1 MNAKLILMGAALS
14 LWAMVDANAAP
25 TEMTIPGP
33 QGNLAGTLIQK
44 STKEPLVLIIPGS
57 GPTDRDG
64 NSPLGITSASYRL
77 LAEGLAKQGVATLRI
92 DKRGLFGSSAAI
104 ADGNAVTIDAYA
116 DDVRQWAKA
125 IQAQTKR
132 KCVWVLGHS
141 EGGLVALKAAQL
153 PDNICGVVAVSA
165 PGRPLQV
172 VLREQLAAN
181 PANASLLPDANR
193 ALDELSA
200 GRNVDVSEMHPALKG
215 LFAPTLQGFLINVFA
230 QDPAKLASNVTVPM
244 LILQGDKD
252 LQVRMQDGVALA
264 MAQPKALL
272 LMVPGMT
279 HALKHVDGDDA
290 AANYATYTDPETPV
304 EPVLVGAIVRFVKR
318 QKN

>member
-1 MNAKLILMGAALS
+1 MG
-14 LWAMVDANAAP
+14 V
-25 TEMTIPGP
+25 
-33 QGNLAGTLIQK
+33 
-44 STKEPLVLIIPGS
+44 
-57 GPTDRDG
+57 
-64 NSPLGITSASYRL
+64 TSASYRL
-77 LAEGLAKQGVATLRI
+77 LAEDLAKQGVATLRI
-92 DKRGLFGSSAAI
+92 DKRGMFGSKAAI

-116 DDVRQWAKA
+116 DDVRNWAKA
-125 IQAQTKR
+125 IQTKTKR

-153 PDNICGVVAVSA
+153 PNNICGVIAVSA

-200 GRNVDVSEMHPALKG
+200 GRNIDVSAMHPALKG
-215 LFAPTLQGFLINVFA
+215 LFAPGLQGFLINVFA
-230 QDPAKLASNVTVPM
+230 QDPAKLAANVTVPM

-252 LQVRMQDGVALA
+252 LQVRMQDAVGLA
-264 MAQPKALL
+264 FAQPKAKLI
-272 LMVPGMT
+272 MVAGMT

-290 AANYATYTDPETPV
+290 AANYATYADPAKPV
-304 EPVLVGAIVRFVKR
+304 EPVLVDTIVQFVKR
-318 QKN
+318 TKN